1 MEPAVPERASY
12 GCGRGLRF
20 FRGGPFYGGAARE
33 KLAPA
38 PSQGDQGEGDPG
50 GVSGNPPP
58 PPAGVAARGVGGG
71 GGSRYRAAGLCGPT
85 AAPWAR
91 DHHQAAFAHAYKA
104 PKTAPKVEKFE
115 RKPSGP
121 KRKGYNLITIS

>member
-1 MEPAVPERASY
+1 MAAEP
-12 GCGRGLRF
+12 GRL
-20 FRGGPFYGGAARE
+20 
-33 KLAPA
+33 
-38 PSQGDQGEGDPG
+38 
-50 GVSGNPPP
+50 P
-58 PPAGVAARGVGGG
+58 PPAALAARGVGGG
-71 GGSRYRAAGLCGPT
+71 WGSRYRAAGLCGPT

-104 PKTAPKVEKFE
+104 PKTAPRVEKFE